1 MGNLKFSAIVKISE
15 SGNSEFSARKVRGQQ
30 FDGLMD
36 PVIGF
41 DHFQLTKDVFGAHPH
56 AGMSA
61 VSYLFEDSAP
71 YHNLDSI
78 GTDIVI
84 TPGSLMW
91 TWSGRGV
98 VHTEFPVPDGA
109 KVHGL
114 QLFVNIPAIKKQ
126 QRPQSIFVENNAI
139 PEWDQ
144 EGIIVRV
151 VTGNTGHLAHP
162 VELPDAFT
170 FLHIFLAQGKTFIH
184 NMPATW
190 NATIYTISGNAAF
203 ENESSDEYRDLDFQT
218 VMCVG
223 SSDHDEVLKFTAKT
237 ECQIVLLSGL
247 PLREEIFS
255 AGAMAMGSAEELR
268 KAQADFTAGRLGF
281 IEVDGQTRK
290 VILPI

>member
-1 MGNLKFSAIVKISE
+1 MGNLKFSAIVQTSE
-15 SGNSEFSARKVRGQQ
+15 SGNSEFSASKVRGQQ

-41 DHFQLTKDVFGAHPH
+41 DHFQLTRDVFGAHPH

-61 VSYLFEDSAP
+61 VSYLFKDSVP

-78 GTDIVI
+78 GTDVVI

-91 TWSGRGV
+91 TWSGHGV

-114 QLFVNIPAIKKQ
+114 QLFVNIPAHNKQ
-126 QRPQSIFVENNAI
+126 QPPQSIFIGRDSI
-139 PEWDQ
+139 PEVEQ
-144 EGIIVRV
+144 EGVCVRV
-151 VTGNTGHLAHP
+151 VTGSTGNLSNPAQI
-162 VELPDAFT
+162 PDAFT
-170 FLHIFLAQGKTFIH
+170 FLHIFLAKGKSFTH
-184 NMPATW
+184 NLPAKW
-190 NATIYTISGNAAF
+190 NATMYTISGDASF
-203 ENESSDEYRDLDFQT
+203 ESSEEYRDLETQT
-218 VMCVG
+218 IMCAG
-223 SSDHDEVLKFTAKT
+223 SSDHEEYLKFTAKT

-255 AGAMAMGSAEELR
+255 AGAMAMGSAEELS
-268 KAQADFTAGRLGF
+268 KAQSDFKAGKLGF

-290 VILPI
+290 VILPV